1 MSAKAPNSSV
11 LKKEPLEV
19 IEVPEKKIISVDDVK
34 PCKLINSDS
43 REEEIENIA
52 IDDDGEDSEDKDT
65 MDISMSDELP
75 QNNQL

>member
-1 MSAKAPNSSV
+1 MSTKAPNSSV
-11 LKKEPLEV
+11 LKKEPLDV

-43 REEEIENIA
+43 QEEETEKGA
-52 IDDDGEDSEDKDT
+52 DGGEEEGEDKD